1 MSQPEEEPKPDM
13 MSKPQDIKVP
23 APLSSAEPVSPP
35 TADKKPLPAVTE
47 TSPALETGPT
57 DSHTLATIEHDEKGA
72 AQIGHSET
80 EVKDLGWDKVAE
92 HVPAP
97 VVGGLPNEEL
107 WILVRRFNH
116 VYPSLLLNN
125 QLMMAAIVSCQ
136 GDDGYCP
143 WGFRFEYC
151 R

>member
-1 MSQPEEEPKPDM
+1 MSHIPSGAMSQPEDEPKSDM
-13 MSKPQDIKVP
+13 MSKSQDIKVP
-23 APLSSAEPVSPP
+23 AAVSSAEPVSPP
-35 TADKKPLPAVTE
+35 TADESPLPAVTE

-57 DSHTLATIEHDEKGA
+57 DSHALATIEHDEKGA
-72 AQIGHSET
+72 AQIEHSEP

-116 VYPSLLLNN
+116 V
-125 QLMMAAIVSCQ
+125 
-136 GDDGYCP
+136 
-143 WGFRFEYC
+143 
-151 R
+151 

>member
-1 MSQPEEEPKPDM
+1 MSHIPSGAMSQPEEDSKPDM
-13 MSKPQDIKVP
+13 MSKPADIKAP
-23 APLSSAEPVSPP
+23 AVSSEETRTTPP
-35 TADKKPLPAVTE
+35 DKKPLPAVTE

-57 DSHTLATIEHDEKGA
+57 DSHALAMAEHEEKGA
-72 AQIGHSET
+72 AQIEHTEP

-116 VYPSLLLNN
+116 VYSSLRPNN
-125 QLMMAAIVSCQ
+125 S
-136 GDDGYCP
+136 
-143 WGFRFEYC
+143 
-151 R
+151 